1 MVYVRLLG
9 LEFGCHV
16 KQKTSLFADNFL
28 YQELSVLQ
36 CLFCASWLYVLD
48 FGLSNMFAEGQLL
61 HTHCGSPEFAAPE
74 LFYDRHDYGPEVDA
88 WS

>member
-1 MVYVRLLG
+1 MVYVPSG
-9 LEFGCHV
+9 YECHV
-16 KQKTSLFADNFL
+16 KRTISFFTDNFL
-28 YQELSVLQ
+28 HQEFTVFS
-36 CLFCASWLYVLD
+36 AMWPYVLD
-48 FGLSNMFAEGQLL
+48 FGLSNMFADGQLL